1 MSLLLLVSLSVP
13 NAYLKDILQRLRH
26 FLIFKLLSMS
36 SSLSLSLFI
45 GSCLLSF
52 WDIRLVSVSL
62 IYRLQSTKI
71 LFLVF
76 WLRDTN
82 LVIEALNSVE
92 DIQTVLL

>member
-1 MSLLLLVSLSVP
+1 MPLLLLVSLSVP

-26 FLIFKLLSMS
+26 FLIFKLLSVS

-45 GSCLLSF
+45 RSCLLNF

-62 IYRLQSTKI
+62 IYGLQSTKV
-71 LFLVF
+71 LFLVL

-82 LVIEALNSVE
+82 LVIEALNCVE